1 MKVDL
6 KDRIAVVTG
15 AAGAIGR
22 STALALAENGA
33 TVAVNDLHDPEAT
46 CKEIRERGGK
56 ATGYRAD
63 VADVS
68 AVNAMISKIESD
80 LGPIDILV
88 NNAGINVGKNR
99 VPIH

>member
-6 KDRIAVVTG
+6 KDRIALVTG

-46 CKEIRERGGK
+46 CGAIRERGGK
-56 ATGYRAD
+56 ATWIPGRR
-63 VADVS
+63 
-68 AVNAMISKIESD
+68 
-80 LGPIDILV
+80 LGCLRGQRHDF
-88 NNAGINVGKNR
+88 
-99 VPIH
+99 